1 MSGDLNSA
9 SNFGIGSDMFH
20 SASKPVP
27 HGAITSRV
35 SVVQEENADSDGDSG
50 STSSSR
56 SLVVAMA
63 SATLADSSW
72 NCSPSYAPQYLSTIG
87 EYIPHPKQKPDEHG
101 TGSVTD
107 MGADQ
112 ESHTWVSEKYENS
125 MRTDHVFDRFNERAG
140 QEPQQCVR

>member
-1 MSGDLNSA
+1 MSGHTNSA

-20 SASKPVP
+20 SASQPVP
-27 HGAITSRV
+27 YGAITSRV
-35 SVVQEENADSDGDSG
+35 SAVQEENADSDGDSG

-56 SLVVAMA
+56 SLVVALA
-63 SATLADSSW
+63 SATLTDPSW
-72 NCSPSYAPQYLSTIG
+72 DCSPTYTPQYLSTIG
-87 EYIPHPKQKPDEHG
+87 EYIAHSKQKPV
-101 TGSVTD
+101 TSSVTD
-107 MGADQ
+107 IGADQ